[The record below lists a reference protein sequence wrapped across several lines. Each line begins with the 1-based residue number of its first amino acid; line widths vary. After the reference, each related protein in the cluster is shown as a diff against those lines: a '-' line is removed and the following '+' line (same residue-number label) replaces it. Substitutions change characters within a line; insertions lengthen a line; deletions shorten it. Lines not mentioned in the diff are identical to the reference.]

1 MKRNTSSAAEP
12 SHRLLVAEDVGAQRM
27 VRVQD
32 GLELVENGVAGV
44 VPPSV
49 DLIDDDVALLG
60 DFLLR
65 KGRME
70 GDVGDQLHRPLQSAP
85 TETTP

>member
-1 MKRNTSSAAEP
+1 
-12 SHRLLVAEDVGAQRM
+12 M
-27 VRVQD
+27 VRVED

-49 DLIDDDVALLG
+49 DLVDDHVALLG

-65 KGRME
+65 KSRVE
-70 GDVGDQLHRPLQSAP
+70 GDVGNQLHRPLEVLRQKGRRDP
-85 TETTP
+85 RFFL